1 MDEPLLSAVEME
13 PKGPVRG
20 AVIWLHGLGADGHDF
35 EPVMPM
41 LGLLERGVRCILPHA
56 PSIPVTINGGW
67 IMPAWY
73 DIRSLDFD
81 DRGDAQGILLSTRR
95 IEALLARERER
106 GVPAERI
113 VLAGFSQGGAI
124 AVHTALRH
132 GERLG
137 AVVALSTYL
146 VRGKELPAEAA
157 PENRGLPIFQG
168 HGTQDPM
175 VPIAAGRALADTL
188 RAQGHEVTWREYPIQ
203 HAVSPE
209 EIADV
214 AEFLGGVL

>member
-1 MDEPLLSAVEME
+1 MDEPLLPAVEIE
-13 PKGPVRG
+13 PQGPVRG

-41 LGLLERGVRCILPHA
+41 LGLVDRGVRCILPHA

-81 DRGDAQGILLSTRR
+81 DRGDAEGILTSTRH
-95 IEALLARERER
+95 IEALVARERER
-106 GVPAERI
+106 GVPSERI
-113 VLAGFSQGGAI
+113 VLGGFSQGGAI

-132 GERLG
+132 GERLA

-146 VRGKELPAEAA
+146 VRGKELAAEASA
-157 PENRGLPIFQG
+157 ANRAIDVFQG

-175 VPIAAGRALADTL
+175 VPIAAGRALREVLET
-188 RAQGHEVTWREYPIQ
+188 QGHRVTWREYPIP

-214 AEFLGGVL
+214 AEFLSGRF